1 MIFRCALV
9 LLLLLPAMAGAADF
23 PAGSE
28 CALLGTGDVVADYRK
43 LADLP
48 AAALAG
54 LVGQSFTLRVDDPNE
69 DRWDAEPLSGG
80 RQRLVY
86 RMGRN
91 HVTEGW
97 NWHPEA
103 DPAREDYYR
112 YKYLPLGQRETE
124 TAPAQDV
131 YDPAIRASYMMRSMR
146 RDAYYFAF
154 DNPHDF
160 YTRNDEDDGFAAEVA
175 GTGVKTDF
183 ALVARGRFAAP
194 FRAESGTYWRADPG
208 RPVDLWLK
216 NRYFMGRLETLWFCG
231 SDGKILGRLDKPRN

>member
-1 MIFRCALV
+1 MVARLALV
-9 LLLLLPAMAGAADF
+9 LLLALPALAGAGEF

-28 CALLGTGDVVADYRK
+28 CALLGAGDVVADYRR

-48 AAALAG
+48 AASLAG
-54 LVGQSFTLRVDDPNE
+54 LVGQSFTFRVDDPTA
-69 DRWDAEPLSGG
+69 DRWDVEPLPGG

-112 YKYLPLGQRETE
+112 IKFLPLGQRETE
-124 TAPAQDV
+124 TAPAQEV
-131 YDPAIRASYMMRSMR
+131 YNPAIRASYTMRFVR

-154 DNPHDF
+154 DNPYAF
-160 YTRNDEDDGFAAEVA
+160 YPRDEEDAGFAIEVA
-175 GTGVKTDF
+175 ESGRTEF
-183 ALVARGRFAAP
+183 ALVARGSYAAP
-194 FRAESGTYWRADPG
+194 FRAESGTYWRAQPAQ
-208 RPVDLWLK
+208 PVDLWLK
-216 NRYFMGRLETLWFCG
+216 NRYFMGRLETVWFCG
-231 SDGKILGRLDKPRN
+231 MDGRLLGKLGK

>member
-1 MIFRCALV
+1 MSARLALI
-9 LLLLLPAMAGAADF
+9 LLLAVPILAGAADF

-28 CALLGTGDVVADYRK
+28 CALLGAGDVVADYRR

-48 AAALAG
+48 ATALAG
-54 LVGQSFTLRVDDPNE
+54 LAGQPFTLRVDDPNA
-69 DRWDAEPLSGG
+69 DRWDVEPLAGG

-103 DPAREDYYR
+103 DPAHEDYYR

-124 TAPAQDV
+124 TAPAQSV
-131 YDPAIRASYMMRSMR
+131 YDPAIRDSYTMRSMR
-146 RDAYYFAF
+146 RDAYYVAF

-160 YTRNDEDDGFAAEVA
+160 YPRNDEDDGFAVEMA
-175 GTGVKTDF
+175 GTDAKSDF
-183 ALVARGRFAAP
+183 ALVVRGRFAAP
-194 FRAESGTYWRADPG
+194 FRAESGTYWRANPG

-216 NRYFMGRLETLWFCG
+216 NRYFMGRLETLWFCSPEG
-231 SDGKILGRLDKPRN
+231 HILGKLGK

>member
-1 MIFRCALV
+1 MLLRFALV
-9 LLLLLPAMAGAADF
+9 LLLALPAMAGAAYF

-28 CALLGTGDVVADYRK
+28 CALLGAGDVVADYRK

-54 LVGQSFTLRVDDPNE
+54 LVGQTFTLRVDDPNE
-69 DRWDAEPLSGG
+69 DRFDVEPLPGG

-103 DPAREDYYR
+103 DREREDYYR
-112 YKYLPLGQRETE
+112 IKYLPLGQRETE
-124 TAPAQDV
+124 TAPPQTV
-131 YDPAIRASYMMRSMR
+131 YDPAIRGSYTMTFVR

-154 DNPHDF
+154 DNPYDF
-160 YTRNDEDDGFAAEVA
+160 YPRNDEDDGFSVETSAAD
-175 GTGVKTDF
+175 VKEF
-183 ALVARGRFAAP
+183 ALVARGRYVEP
-194 FRAESGTYWRADPG
+194 FRAESGTYWRAEPA
-208 RPVDLWLK
+208 RRVDLWLK
-216 NRYFMGRLETLWFCG
+216 NRYFMGKLETLWFC
-231 SDGKILGRLDKPRN
+231 SPDGRLLGKVGK